1 MYIAPL
7 ADKAIYKTVKINV
20 CKKLQIR
27 RTVRVGFNV
36 CKLHNTLSKTVTNP
50 RANGGRATQK
60 VTNQVFQSTP
70 ARGADS
76 RCGQSAASECS
87 SDLRARNFPR
97 KFTGSHFW
105 RVYEMQHVRGVNN
118 GADAISESLARLLLH
133 WQGCHEASQLQVC
146 TLKVCRVFSYSLVD
160 LHRHV

>member
-118 GADAISESLARLLLH
+118 GADGISESLAEATASLTRLSWSFTVLSKCVGPSRTV
-133 WQGCHEASQLQVC
+133 W
-146 TLKVCRVFSYSLVD
+146 
-160 LHRHV
+160 